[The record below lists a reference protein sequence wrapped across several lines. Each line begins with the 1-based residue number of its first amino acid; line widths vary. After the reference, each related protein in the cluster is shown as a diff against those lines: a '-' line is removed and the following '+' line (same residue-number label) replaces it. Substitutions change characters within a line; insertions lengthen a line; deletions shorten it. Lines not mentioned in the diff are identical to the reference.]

1 MIVKFIINYNY
12 LGKVLL
18 DDKFE
23 QANERVKMY
32 KKVVWPKKGQGCCG
46 KIEVK
51 DVSYLL
57 FKKKSEDVSY
67 LVSTHYH
74 MSYEDHSNNDKSFS
88 SIWAC

>member
-1 MIVKFIINYNY
+1 MIVKFITNYNY

-18 DDKFE
+18 DDKFQ

-32 KKVVWPKKGQGCCG
+32 KKVVWPKKGQSG

-57 FKKKSEDVSY
+57 FKKKNQR
-67 LVSTHYH
+67 
-74 MSYEDHSNNDKSFS
+74 MSLT
-88 SIWAC
+88 